1 MNASG
6 WGYAPPGNRSSA
18 PTGSCCRRT
27 GRHNRRVNA
36 VVVTSGI
43 AVVELGGLIALG
55 VLLIVSRHQ
64 LKQTRAELQR
74 SRQARTGRRRR
85 RPGLAPFAIRTAWRT
100 ADSLMTKGIG
110 ATVRNS
116 VEDLAGWA
124 QVERPDLARLT
135 ADGDVVIVFS
145 DIEDSTVHN
154 EELGDRDWVKVL
166 ERHNRLIEKRVAEHG
181 GHVIKTQGDGFMIA
195 FADAEQ
201 AVLCGI
207 GVQQA
212 LLKNTEQWN
221 GIRVRIGA
229 HIGPSVRRGDDL
241 FGRSVVMAARIAGEA
256 DGGEI
261 LVSDAMRQAVD
272 GAPEIDLCAPQEAE
286 LKGLQGIHQLY
297 AVKIP
302 A

>member
-1 MNASG
+1 M
-6 WGYAPPGNRSSA
+6 
-18 PTGSCCRRT
+18 
-27 GRHNRRVNA
+27 NA

-43 AVVELGGLIALG
+43 AVVELGGVIALG

-64 LKQTRAELQR
+64 LKQTRTELER
-74 SRQARTGRRRR
+74 GRQTRTGRRRR

-100 ADSLMTKGIG
+100 ADSLITKGIG

-116 VEDLAGWA
+116 IEDLAGWA

-154 EELGDRDWVKVL
+154 EELGDRDWVKIL
-166 ERHNRLIEKRVAEHG
+166 ERHNRLVEKFVTEHG

-201 AVLCGI
+201 AVLCGMD
-207 GVQQA
+207 VQRA
-212 LLKNTEQWN
+212 LLKNADQWN
-221 GIRVRIGA
+221 GIRVRIGV
-229 HIGPSVRRGDDL
+229 HIGTSVRRGDDL
-241 FGRSVVMAARIAGEA
+241 FGRNVVMAARIAGEA

-261 LVSDAMRQAVD
+261 LVSEAVREAVD
-272 GAPEIDLCAPQEAE
+272 GAAGIDLCAPYEAE
-286 LKGLQGIHQLY
+286 LKGLQGMHQLY

-302 A
+302 G